1 MIYDEEIY
9 GYNVLKNAIDD
20 LFEFGF
26 TEKQVCDLRTRVQEG
41 WNKGYLSDDDQEELL
56 SYLDSLEK

>member
-26 TEKQVCDLRTRVQEG
+26 TEKQVCDLRVRVQEG
-41 WNKGYLSDDDQEELL
+41 WNKGYLSDDDREELF

>member
-1 MIYDEEIY
+1 MFYDDEIY

-26 TEKQVCDLRTRVQEG
+26 TEKQVCDLRIRVQEG
-41 WNKGYLSDDDQEELL
+41 WNKGYLSDDDQEELF

>member
-26 TEKQVCDLRTRVQEG
+26 TEKQVCDLRIHVQEG
-41 WNKGYLSDDDQEELL
+41 WNKGYLSDDDQEELF

>member
-26 TEKQVCDLRTRVQEG
+26 TEEQVCDLRIRVQEG
-41 WNKGYLSDDDQEELL
+41 WNKGYLSDDDREELL

>member
-1 MIYDEEIY
+1 MFYDEEIY
-9 GYNVLKNAIDD
+9 GYNVLKNTIDD

-26 TEKQVCDLRTRVQEG
+26 TEKQVCDLRNRVQEG
-41 WNKGYLSDDDQEELL
+41 WNKGYLSDDDQEELF

>member
-26 TEKQVCDLRTRVQEG
+26 TEKQVCDLRIRVQEG

>member
-1 MIYDEEIY
+1 MFYDEEIY

-26 TEKQVCDLRTRVQEG
+26 TEKQVCDLRNRVQEG
-41 WNKGYLSDDDQEELL
+41 WNKGYLSDDDQEELF